1 MSTGRNPG
9 TPRGPENQR
18 GNLQGA
24 CDPDS
29 PRIEVGPSRPRTR
42 SQGRL
47 DPSSEGAA
55 TSSRNQRQSSRGE
68 PSRGEQSSRDLPTGD
83 IGGRVLR
90 SHATA
95 SGHRSGALEVNPEV
109 CLADQPRGRS
119 LRRRATSPDSAVDS
133 TAMENVPDTRST
145 PATPHRGR
153 SASRS
158 SRGASGSSRGASG
171 SSRGASGSSRG
182 ASGSSGVQTQAR
194 ANPSTSGNVFLKR
207 TLPATS
213 SSPFRRPVRMRAS
226 SPSPPRTP
234 YPPCSQHNESSDS
247 SSSSLLSLD
256 SSSDSSAPSSPSK

>member
-9 TPRGPENQR
+9 TPRGSENQR

-29 PRIEVGPSRPRTR
+29 PRVEVGPSRPRTR

-47 DPSSEGAA
+47 DQSSEGAA

-68 PSRGEQSSRDLPTGD
+68 PSSRDLPPTGD

-95 SGHRSGALEVNPEV
+95 SGHRGGASEVNPEV
-109 CLADQPRGRS
+109 CLADQQRGRN

-133 TAMENVPDTRST
+133 TARENVPDTRST
-145 PATPHRGR
+145 PATTRRGR
-153 SASRS
+153 SESRS

-171 SSRGASGSSRG
+171 SSRGASGSSGG
-182 ASGSSGVQTQAR
+182 ASGSSGGGVILVR
-194 ANPSTSGNVFLKR
+194 ANPSSSGYEFLKR
-207 TLPATS
+207 SFPATS
-213 SSPFRRPVRMRAS
+213 SSPSRRPVRMRAS

-234 YPPCSQHNESSDS
+234 YPPCSQHNESSH